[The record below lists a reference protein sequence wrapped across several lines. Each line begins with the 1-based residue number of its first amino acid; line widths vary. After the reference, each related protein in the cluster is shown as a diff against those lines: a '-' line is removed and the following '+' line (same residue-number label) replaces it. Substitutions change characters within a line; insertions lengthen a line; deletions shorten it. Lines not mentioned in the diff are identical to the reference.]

1 MRKTFLLITL
11 FFTFFSIELCAA
23 KNLYLSYKKI
33 PSNVYKNQKFE
44 VVVKA
49 LVTTNNFTNL
59 TSSFSESSNIT
70 LLNPNS
76 SWKKISNDTYENSYY
91 FKVKSGNFRLPDI
104 EVKLWNED
112 SLIDISQLSSTPIR
126 YSDIGNGDDR
136 FSNIIADNILLK
148 AYKTKQYNNKEALT
162 IIDIDAQNSN
172 LEDFKLK
179 NIEEQGISN
188 IKEWEGTQNL
198 VYYFVTPIYQKNL
211 IFTYYNSMTKSFKD
225 VKIPLI
231 LQNEL
236 VSTQTDLNPNDSTFE
251 KYKKVAAIIVFILFL
266 LLFIWKRKKWLL
278 LLVVITF
285 VVAVLYNLP
294 NQKGIVKQDSFVYIL
309 PTKNS
314 TIFFKVDKEEKV
326 EILQRK
332 NGFIKI
338 LGVDNGFIGWIKE
351 ESFGTN

>member
-11 FFTFFSIELCAA
+11 FFTFFSIELFAA